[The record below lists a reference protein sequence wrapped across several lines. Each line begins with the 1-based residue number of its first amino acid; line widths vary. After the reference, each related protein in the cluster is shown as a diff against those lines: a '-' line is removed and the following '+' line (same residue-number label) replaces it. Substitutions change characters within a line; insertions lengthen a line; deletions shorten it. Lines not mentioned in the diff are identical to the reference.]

1 MGGLGRLSLKNG
13 RKEML
18 IESLFVTAV
27 CVGITVC
34 MVLLV
39 TAFVIGEEI

>member
-1 MGGLGRLSLKNG
+1 
-13 RKEML
+13 ML

-34 MVLLV
+34 VALLV
-39 TAFVIGEEI
+39 TSFLVGEEL

>member
-1 MGGLGRLSLKNG
+1 M
-13 RKEML
+13 
-18 IESLFVTAV
+18 IESLFVTAA

-39 TAFVIGEEI
+39 TSFLIGEEL

>member
-1 MGGLGRLSLKNG
+1 MI
-13 RKEML
+13 
-18 IESLFVTAV
+18 IEALCVSAV

-39 TAFVIGEEI
+39 TGFLIGEEL

>member
-1 MGGLGRLSLKNG
+1 M
-13 RKEML
+13 EEPML

-34 MVLLV
+34 TVLIV
-39 TAFVIGEEI
+39 TGFLIGEEL